1 MFHKSNQIGPSM
13 SEATAKRMGSAPVI
27 SQSKSTTAI
36 KLAAQFWY
44 CVAAAGL
51 LLFGLY
57 IVKFYG
63 GSALRGDFTAWGKV
77 MPRGV
82 IPGDTTG
89 NATISAHLLV
99 AAIITLGGLLQLI
112 PNLRTVAPRFHRWN
126 GRLFVVGAVIASL
139 SGFYLIWVRG
149 TVGSTGSQL
158 GTTFNGVLILIC
170 AFMTVK
176 HARAGELAIHRRWA
190 LRLFLLVNGVWFF
203 RVGLFL
209 WLMIHQK
216 PVGFDPD
223 TFRGPFLVALAWSQ
237 SLVPLAVLELYLRAR
252 AGTSNVARWS
262 VAVVLFIATIGMGA
276 GIVGAFMGLWL
287 PRMG

>member
-1 MFHKSNQIGPSM
+1 MEEPVTHRAEAAVAKNADR
-13 SEATAKRMGSAPVI
+13 SEF
-27 SQSKSTTAI
+27 AI

-51 LLFGLY
+51 MLFGFY
-57 IVKFYG
+57 ILKFYG
-63 GSALRGDFTAWGKV
+63 GSTLRGDFAAWGKV

-82 IPGDTTG
+82 IPGDTAG
-89 NATISAHLLV
+89 NAMISLHLFV

-112 PNLRTVAPRFHRWN
+112 PNLRTFAPRFHRWN
-126 GRLFVVGAVIASL
+126 GRLFVSGAVIGSL
-139 SGFYLIWVRG
+139 TGFYLIAVRG
-149 TVGSTGSQL
+149 TVGSTGSHL

-170 AFMTVK
+170 AVMAVK
-176 HARAGELAIHRRWA
+176 AARERAFASHRRWA

-216 PVGFDPD
+216 PVGFDPE

-237 SLVPLAVLELYLRAR
+237 SLVPLALLELYLRAR
-252 AGTSNVARWS
+252 DGSSNAARWS
-262 VAVVLFIATIGMGA
+262 VSVVLFIATIGMGV
-276 GIVGAFMGLWL
+276 GIVGAYMGLWL
-287 PRMG
+287 PRLG

>member
-1 MFHKSNQIGPSM
+1 MIGCNMDEPVTRRL
-13 SEATAKRMGSAPVI
+13 EAALAKTADGSAV
-27 SQSKSTTAI
+27 AI
-36 KLAAQFWY
+36 KLAAKFWY

-51 LLFGLY
+51 LLFGFY
-57 IVKFYG
+57 ILKFYG
-63 GSALRGDFTAWGKV
+63 GSTLRGDFAAWGKV

-89 NATISAHLLV
+89 NTMISMHLFV

-112 PNLRTVAPRFHRWN
+112 PNLRTIAPKFHRWN
-126 GRLFVVGAVIASL
+126 GRVFVTGAVIGSL
-139 SGFYLIWVRG
+139 SGFYLIAVRG
-149 TVGSTGSQL
+149 TVGSLGSQL

-170 AFMTVK
+170 AVMAVK
-176 HARAGELAIHRRWA
+176 AARERAFANHRRWA

-216 PVGFDPD
+216 PVGFDPE

-237 SLVPLAVLELYLRAR
+237 SLVPLALLELYLRAR
-252 AGTSNVARWS
+252 DGRSSVARWS
-262 VAVVLFIATIGMGA
+262 VSVVLFIATIGMGI
-276 GIVGAFMGLWL
+276 GIVGAYMGLWY
-287 PRMG
+287 PRLG